1 MNVDINNYFNNI
13 VYLDTFFKSFKG
25 LMLKKSISEKNC
37 YILKTQGIHMFF
49 MRFSLDIIYLDKDKK
64 VIKIIENLNPWSLGP
79 LMFNCKY
86 VLEFKN
92 RNFTKNIKLND
103 IINI

>member
-1 MNVDINNYFNNI
+1 MNLDINNYFEDI
-13 VYLDTFFKSFKG
+13 IYLDTFFKSFKG
-25 LMLKKSISEKNC
+25 LMLKKNISDKNC

-49 MRFSLDIIYLDKDKK
+49 MKISLDVIYLNKDKK
-64 VIKIIENLNPWSLGP
+64 IIKIIKNIKPWRIAP
-79 LMFNCKY
+79 LMLDCKY

-92 RNFTKNIKLND
+92 SNFIKKVKLND